1 NSNDIA
7 ALQNGLGGISA
18 NAVVYD
24 SAAKDSIRLQGG
36 AAGTKI
42 TNLKNATL
50 DANST
55 DAVAGKQLHATNTT
69 LSTLDGRV
77 TTEVTTLNT

>member
-1 NSNDIA
+1 
-7 ALQNGLGGISA
+7 LQNGLGGISA

-24 SAAKDSIRLQGG
+24 SAAKDSISLKGG
-36 AAGTKI
+36 ATGTKI

-55 DAVAGKQLHATNTT
+55 DAVAGKQLHATNTA
-69 LSTLDGRV
+69 LSTLDTRV
-77 TTEVTTLNT
+77 G